1 MFMISSF
8 TGDYDGFIGACQWD
22 RRMPGSESPES
33 GKIDRQFAKRY
44 DEFPLFYGGRM
55 KKIVLLALVLISVA
69 LVLRADVYIKTQ
81 IHTDPMTVM
90 GNAQPASDQTT
101 EQWIATDKMATVM
114 GDRVMV
120 MDSARKTA
128 YIINVKEKT
137 YLETPLPLDMAKLV
151 PPEASQMLGMMKVTV
166 TVAPNGKTQKVD
178 KWDCKGYDVGLNMP
192 MMPMKMSVW
201 ATTDVP
207 FDWKKFS
214 ELAMS
219 AAKMGMI
226 DEQSMKE
233 FQKIEGFQI
242 ASETSGDVMGAKLKV
257 TSRVVEIASKPSP
270 AGIYLVPAGFTKVDK
285 LSLQELMGKKM

>member
-1 MFMISSF
+1 
-8 TGDYDGFIGACQWD
+8 
-22 RRMPGSESPES
+22 
-33 GKIDRQFAKRY
+33 
-44 DEFPLFYGGRM
+44 M
-55 KKIVLLALVLISVA
+55 KKNVLMALILISA
-69 LVLRADVYIKTQ
+69 AFILRADVYIKTQ
-81 IHTDPMTVM
+81 IHTDPMAVM
-90 GNAQPASDQTT
+90 GQTQPASDQTT
-101 EQWIATDKMATVM
+101 EQWIASDKMATVM

-120 MDSARKTA
+120 MDTAKKMA

-137 YLETPLPLDMAKLV
+137 YLETPLPIDMAKLV
-151 PPEASQMLGMMKVTV
+151 PPEASQMMSMMKVTV

-178 KWDCKGYDVGLNMP
+178 KWNCVGYDVGLNMP

-214 ELAMS
+214 ELAM
-219 AAKMGMI
+219 AASKMGMI

-257 TSRVVEIASKPSP
+257 TSRVVDIVNKPAP
-270 AGIYLVPAGFTKVDK
+270 AGIYSVPAGFTKVDK

>member
-1 MFMISSF
+1 
-8 TGDYDGFIGACQWD
+8 
-22 RRMPGSESPES
+22 
-33 GKIDRQFAKRY
+33 
-44 DEFPLFYGGRM
+44 M
-55 KKIVLLALVLISVA
+55 KKNVLMALILISA
-69 LVLRADVYIKTQ
+69 AFILRADVYIKTQ
-81 IHTDPMTVM
+81 IHTDPMAVM
-90 GNAQPASDQTT
+90 GQTQPASDQTT
-101 EQWIATDKMATVM
+101 EQWIASDKMATVM

-120 MDSARKTA
+120 MDTAKKMA

-137 YLETPLPLDMAKLV
+137 YLETPLPIDMAKLV
-151 PPEASQMLGMMKVTV
+151 PPEASQMMGMMKVTV

-178 KWDCKGYDVGLNMP
+178 KWNCVGYDVGLNMP

-214 ELAMS
+214 ELAM
-219 AAKMGMI
+219 AASKMGMI

-257 TSRVVEIASKPSP
+257 TSQVVDIVNKPAP
-270 AGIYLVPAGFTKVDK
+270 AGIYSVPAGFTKVDK